1 MACTATT
8 EETLVALRMGRTTL
22 YKMRKHG
29 YLKPGEHYRAKGIG
43 KLQHRWLWDIEAIQ
57 RALEV
62 RTRRILTS

>member
-1 MACTATT
+1 
-8 EETLVALRMGRTTL
+8 MGRTTL

-62 RTRRILTS
+62 RTRRILMS